1 MKTISRLASERDE
14 LNVVSDQWGTP
25 TYAGDLAEAIISIME
40 RDDLPELE
48 GVYHF
53 TNEGACTW
61 YDFAKEIVA
70 FTGANCKVNPVT
82 TEEYPSKV
90 KRPAY
95 SILDKTKIKETF
107 DLEIRDWR
115 EALKSCMA
123 TF

>member
-1 MKTISRLASERDE
+1 MNLSQLLLVYLCRSAHH
-14 LNVVSDQWGTP
+14 NVQ
-25 TYAGDLAEAIISIME
+25 SILVHRE

-70 FTGANCKVNPVT
+70 LTGANCKVNPVT

-107 DLEIRDWR
+107 NLEIRDWR